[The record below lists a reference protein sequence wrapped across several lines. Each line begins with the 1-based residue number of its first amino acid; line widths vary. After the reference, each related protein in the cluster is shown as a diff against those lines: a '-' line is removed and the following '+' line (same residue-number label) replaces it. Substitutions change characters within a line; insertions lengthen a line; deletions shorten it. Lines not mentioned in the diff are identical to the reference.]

1 MTADVPSIAKRRGR
15 GEAAWVGA
23 RRMRG
28 ILAAGTLTMFATL
41 LALVYLLPMAYAVV
55 TATRDEILEAGE
67 PVFYPAQPKLYTYA
81 GEQYPLYRVPT
92 ESGTAEWALVKP
104 GRQRSTF
111 VDPANP
117 AEPIVWEGRWRTLDQ
132 VWAFSPKWDN
142 FATAWTTIKFGRLF
156 RNTLAIALLGTL
168 GTLISSTLVAY
179 GFARFRIPGKSILFI
194 ILIGTIILPPQVTQ
208 IPTYTIFRRIGWTN
222 TWLPLIV
229 PHFFANAYN
238 VFLLRQFFLA
248 IPRELDEAAMI
259 DGAGPFR
266 TLLQVI
272 LPQAVPALFAVG
284 LFHFFWAWN
293 DFFGPL
299 IYLSGRRELWPISV
313 GMQAFNAT
321 YASRPDLVQ
330 ATAVMAMALPLLVF
344 FLAQR
349 VFMRGVV
356 FTGVEK

>member
-1 MTADVPSIAKRRGR
+1 MMTSETR
-15 GEAAWVGA
+15 AAAAPRARAPWAGA
-23 RRMRG
+23 LRVRG
-28 ILAAGTLTMFATL
+28 ILAAGTLTMAATL
-41 LALVYLLPMAYAVV
+41 LALAYLLPMGYAL
-55 TATRDEILEAGE
+55 TTSTRDEILEADE
-67 PVFYPAQPKLYTYA
+67 PMFYPAQPKRFAYD
-81 GEQYPLYRVPT
+81 GEEFDIYLVPT
-92 ESGTAEWALVKP
+92 AQGLRELAIVKK
-104 GRQRSTF
+104 GREQSTF
-111 VDPANP
+111 IDPASP
-117 AEPIVWEGRWRTLDQ
+117 GEPIVWQGRWRTLSR
-132 VWAFSPKWDN
+132 VWSPQPLWSN
-142 FATAWTTIKFGRLF
+142 FAEAWRAIKFGRLLL
-156 RNTLAIALLGTL
+156 NTLAIATLGTA

-179 GFARFRIPGKSILFI
+179 GFARFPLPGKPILFL

-208 IPTYTIFRRIGWTN
+208 IPTYTIFRSMGWTN

-238 VFLLRQFFLA
+238 VFLLRQFFLG
-248 IPRELDEAAMI
+248 IPRDLDEAAMI
-259 DGAGPFR
+259 DGAGPLR
-266 TLLQVI
+266 TLLQVV
-272 LPQAVPALFAVG
+272 LPQATPALFAVG

-344 FLAQR
+344 LAAQR
-349 VFMRGVV
+349 AFMRGVV

>member
-1 MTADVPSIAKRRGR
+1 MTTDTRP
-15 GEAAWVGA
+15 AALPRTRAPWAGA
-23 RRMRG
+23 LRVRG
-28 ILAAGTLTMFATL
+28 ILAAGTLTMVATL
-41 LALVYLLPMAYAVV
+41 LALAYLLPMGYAL
-55 TATRDEILEAGE
+55 TTSTRDEILESDE
-67 PVFYPAQPKLYTYA
+67 PMFYPAQPKTFA
-81 GEQYPLYRVPT
+81 HDGEAYDIYRVPT
-92 ESGTAEWALVKP
+92 EQGERELAIVKK
-104 GRQRSTF
+104 GREQSTF
-111 VDPANP
+111 IDPASP
-117 AEPIVWEGRWRTLDQ
+117 GEPIVWQGRWRTLSR
-132 VWAFSPKWDN
+132 VWSLQPLWSN
-142 FATAWTTIKFGRLF
+142 FAEAWGAIKFGRLF
-156 RNTLAIALLGTL
+156 LNTLAIAGLSTA

-179 GFARFRIPGKSILFI
+179 GFARFPLPGKPVLFL

-208 IPTYTIFRRIGWTN
+208 IPTYTIFRSIGWTN

-238 VFLLRQFFLA
+238 VFLLRQFFLG
-248 IPRELDEAAMI
+248 IPRDLDEAAMI
-259 DGAGPFR
+259 DGAGPLR
-266 TLLQVI
+266 TLLQVV
-272 LPQAVPALFAVG
+272 LPQATPALFAVG

-344 FLAQR
+344 LVAQR
-349 VFMRGVV
+349 AFMRGVV